1 MSQIKL
7 AGIEEESIVDGPGF
21 RFVVFTQGCPHH
33 CPGCHNPQTHDPK
46 GGYWEETDVLLE
58 KMKKDPLLKGVTL
71 SGGEPFSQAEALID
85 FVRKVREN
93 GFDVFAYSGYTFEQ
107 LVEGGNTRPAWT
119 QLLEMCDILVD
130 GRFEIEKRSLDL
142 LFRGSSNQRLID
154 VKKSLAAGKAI
165 CAQL

>member
-1 MSQIKL
+1 MSKIKL

-33 CPGCHNPQTHDPK
+33 CPGCQNPQTHDPE
-46 GGYWEETDVLLE
+46 GGYWEDTDVLLE

-71 SGGEPFSQAEALID
+71 SGGEPFEQAEALVE
-85 FVRKVREN
+85 FAEKVHEN

-107 LVEGGNTRPAWT
+107 LTAGAKNRPAWLE
-119 QLLEMCDILVD
+119 LLKLCDILVD
-130 GRFEIEKRSLDL
+130 GRFELEHRSLDL

-154 VKKSLAAGKAI
+154 VQRSLAEGKVVIAD
-165 CAQL
+165 L